1 MALSHVCAS
10 PRLLVLIKEIGDTRD
25 TIELLEKEQK
35 AEPDPEDFFLEE
47 FLEISLNAIL
57 RSPTSST
64 MRLVV

>member
-1 MALSHVCAS
+1 VCAS
-10 PRLLVLIKEIGDTRD
+10 PRLLFLIKEIGDTRD

-57 RSPTSST
+57 GSPTSST